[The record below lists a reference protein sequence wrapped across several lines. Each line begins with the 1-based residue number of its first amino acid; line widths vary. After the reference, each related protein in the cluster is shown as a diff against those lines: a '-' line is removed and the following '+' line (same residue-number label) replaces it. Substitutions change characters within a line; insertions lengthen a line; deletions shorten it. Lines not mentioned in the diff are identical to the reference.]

1 MKTETKPLEWQELWD
16 AMDANPQEWIP
27 TTEAM
32 YWQMLECL
40 PPRKMIGQNFLVGEV
55 NDHTEDGQGIYA
67 CFTKFGDT
75 YKAKHLTV
83 AEFMVEHGYIP
94 KKELR

>member
-75 YKAKHLTV
+75 YKVKHLTV
-83 AEFMVEHGYIP
+83 AEFMAEHGYIP